1 MQQRYL
7 ILQSTIRTGS
17 GCSRIASSIITSREV
32 KVTEEVINA
41 MEENLL
47 LRSKKIVLSLAKN
60 FSKGI
65 YDAFAN

>member
-17 GCSRIASSIITSREV
+17 GCLRIASSIITSREV
-32 KVTEEVINA
+32 KVTGEVINA

-47 LRSKKIVLSLAKN
+47 LRSKKDCTKFGEKLFKRNI
-60 FSKGI
+60 
-65 YDAFAN
+65 